1 MVYVNHVKAPME
13 SLQLTAMVISFAFVM
28 ERSVGITVMVQLSI
42 IGFLQVTSEPCMSH
56 AWIYLEGPVVF

>member
-13 SLQLTAMVISFAFVM
+13 SVQLTAMVISFAFVM

-42 IGFLQVTSEPCMSH
+42 IGFLLVASEPCMSR
-56 AWIYLEGPVVF
+56 AWIYLEGAVVF